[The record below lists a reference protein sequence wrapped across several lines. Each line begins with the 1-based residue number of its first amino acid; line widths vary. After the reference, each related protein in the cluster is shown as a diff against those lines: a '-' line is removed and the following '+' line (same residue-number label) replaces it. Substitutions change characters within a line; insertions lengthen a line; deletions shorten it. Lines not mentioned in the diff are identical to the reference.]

1 MISAHIMKYFLG
13 LKIFFPPKYFD
24 IMICSHIQ
32 KAKKPERTRSLN
44 PCRNFELER
53 NFENV
58 SDHDE

>member
-1 MISAHIMKYFLG
+1 MKYFLG

-24 IMICSHIQ
+24 IMNCRHIQ
-32 KAKKPERTRSLN
+32 KAKKVERTRSVN